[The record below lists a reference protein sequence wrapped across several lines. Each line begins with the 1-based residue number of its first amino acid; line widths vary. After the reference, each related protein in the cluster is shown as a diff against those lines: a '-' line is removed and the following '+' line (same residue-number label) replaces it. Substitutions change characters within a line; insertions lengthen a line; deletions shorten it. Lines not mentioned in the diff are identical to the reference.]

1 MNVVL
6 VDQRVGL
13 PELLEGESCRQCG
26 IVVVTELH
34 CKDRGNGSLVSATV
48 DGNIYWISPVI
59 GPFCSVP
66 CALRYMEI
74 NL

>member
-1 MNVVL
+1 MNIVL
-6 VDQRVGL
+6 VDQRAEL
-13 PELLEGESCRQCG
+13 PELKDFEPCRQCG
-26 IVVVTELH
+26 ISITQPADQDT
-34 CKDRGNGSLVSATV
+34 KPMIITA
-48 DGNIYWISPVI
+48 DGMVYWITPAV